1 MEGWTANVQAACH
14 DGGMK
19 NTKEKQNDNTRNAD
33 LAWWKSLSSGE
44 KNLIWSLMEML
55 RAAKRS
61 QRRDVARAGAEW
73 ERGIGCFIK
82 LRLMNGYSAT
92 GNQHFK
98 RKHVFIT
105 VEPAGGQGN

>member
-1 MEGWTANVQAACH
+1 MSKLPVMM
-14 DGGMK
+14 GGMK
-19 NTKEKQNDNTRNAD
+19 NIKEKQSHNAGNAD

-82 LRLMNGYSAT
+82 FRLMNGYSAT
-92 GNQHFK
+92 GNQHFR
-98 RKHVFIT
+98 RKHVFIS
-105 VEPAGGQGN
+105 VEAAGEQKN